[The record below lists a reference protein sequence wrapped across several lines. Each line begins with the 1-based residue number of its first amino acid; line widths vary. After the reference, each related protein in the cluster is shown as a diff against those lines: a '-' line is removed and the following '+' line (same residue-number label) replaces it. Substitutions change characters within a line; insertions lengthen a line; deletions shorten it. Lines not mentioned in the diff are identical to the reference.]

1 MKTLH
6 KLCCLLLLAGAAAA
20 HADAL
25 VKPLPNPDLSKLP
38 ADIAKQ
44 LKDAREQFD
53 KDKINL
59 ESEVLGAGYAQLGA
73 LYLRAGLLDVA
84 AIAFYDATQLA
95 PEDARWLYVRG
106 VVANAQKRANDA
118 RADFE
123 AALALDQDYL
133 PIRYRLSDTL
143 IELGDLN
150 GAHKLLDDAYAQ
162 RKDIAVLPA
171 MLGRLEI
178 RQQRYAD
185 AIAHLNAALQ
195 LEPQA
200 TALYKDLAA
209 AYTAQGNAVAAKDAQ
224 AKAGTTQPSLAD
236 PLVAGIFSSAAANAP
251 TPSGTPL
258 QQARQL
264 MTRRDFAGSRD
275 KVEEALKAQP
285 DDVEALALAAR
296 LDALMMFTEQAQR
309 EAARALKLQ
318 PQSASANLSQGMV
331 YEFAGDD
338 ANARIYYQRA
348 VQADPEL
355 PDARLLLGNSLMRNG
370 DYAQAAEQYR
380 RLVAIA
386 PSNDNNAD
394 ARVAA
399 ALFAAGKCTDAL
411 ADLDAKL
418 LKRAQDGDLMQVFVR
433 VTSTCPSAKAAEK
446 EMALDYAK
454 ALYKQRPDAGD
465 SSALALAQAAN
476 GKFEDAQ
483 KAQAEAI
490 FEAVRAGNGD
500 AAKLYRETMQQF
512 SAKQMPDRPWP
523 PAHPYFH
530 PPMLTPPLVAAKAN
544 NP

>member
-1 MKTLH
+1 MNTLQ
-6 KLCCLLLLAGAAAA
+6 KLSCLLLLAGAAGA
-20 HADAL
+20 HAEAL
-25 VKPLPNPDLSKLP
+25 VKPLPNPDMSKLP
-38 ADIAKQ
+38 ADVAQQ
-44 LKDAREQFD
+44 LKDARAQFE
-53 KDKINL
+53 KEKINL

-73 LYLRAGLLDVA
+73 LYFRAGLLDVA
-84 AIAFYDATQLA
+84 DLAFYDATQLA
-95 PEDARWLYVRG
+95 PKDARWLYLRG
-106 VVANAQKRANDA
+106 VLANAQKRAADA
-118 RADFE
+118 RASFE

-143 IELGDLN
+143 IELGDLD
-150 GAHKLLDDAYAQ
+150 GAHKLLDAAYAQ

-178 RQQRYAD
+178 RQQHYAE
-185 AIAHLNAALQ
+185 AITHLNAALE

-200 TALYKDLAA
+200 TALYKDLAT
-209 AYTAQGNAVAAKDAQ
+209 AYAAQGNVSAAKDAQ
-224 AKAGTTQPSLAD
+224 GKIGTTPPNLAD
-236 PLVAGIFSSAAANAP
+236 PLVAGIFGGGAPAASVP
-251 TPSGTPL
+251 RGTPL

-264 MTRRDFAGSRD
+264 MTQRDFAGSRD

-296 LDALMMFTEQAQR
+296 LDALMMFTDQAQR

-318 PQSASANLSQGMV
+318 PQGASANLSQGMV

-338 ANARIYYQRA
+338 ANARTYYQRA
-348 VQADPEL
+348 AQADPNL
-355 PDARLLLGNSLMRNG
+355 ADARLLLGNSLMRNG

-386 PSNDNNAD
+386 PSNDNAD

-399 ALFAAGKCTDAL
+399 ALVAAGKCSEAL

-418 LKRAQDGDLMQVFVR
+418 LKRTQDGDLMQVFVR
-433 VTSTCPSAKAAEK
+433 VTSTCPSAKATEK

-476 GKFEDAQ
+476 GQFDDAQ
-483 KAQAEAI
+483 KTQAEAI
-490 FEAVRAGNGD
+490 FQAVRAGNGD

-512 SAKQMPDRPWP
+512 AAKQVPDRPWP

-530 PPMLTPPLVAAKAN
+530 PPMLTPPLAGAN
-544 NP
+544 TKR

>member
-1 MKTLH
+1 MKTLQ
-6 KLCCLLLLAGAAAA
+6 KLSCLLLLAGAAAA

-38 ADIAKQ
+38 ADVAKQ
-44 LKDAREQFD
+44 LKETRAQFD

-73 LYLRAGLLDVA
+73 LYFRAGLLDIA
-84 AIAFYDATQLA
+84 DIAFYDATQLA
-95 PEDARWLYVRG
+95 PKDARWLYLRG
-106 VVANAQKRANDA
+106 VLANAQKRASDA
-118 RADFE
+118 RANFE

-143 IELGDLN
+143 IELGDLD
-150 GAHKLLDDAYAQ
+150 GAHKLLADAYAQ

-178 RQQRYAD
+178 RQQHYAE
-185 AIAHLNAALQ
+185 AITHLTAALE

-209 AYTAQGNAVAAKDAQ
+209 AYTAQGNASAAKDAQ
-224 AKAGTTQPSLAD
+224 ARIGTMQPNLAD
-236 PLVAGIFSSAAANAP
+236 PLVAGISGGVAPSAPAVH
-251 TPSGTPL
+251 GTPL

-264 MTRRDFAGSRD
+264 MARRDFAGSLD

-285 DDVEALALAAR
+285 DDVEAIALAAR
-296 LDALMMFTEQAQR
+296 LDALMMLTEDAQKA
-309 EAARALKLQ
+309 AARALKLQ

-338 ANARIYYQRA
+338 ANARTYYQRA
-348 VQADPEL
+348 VQADPNL
-355 PDARLLLGNSLMRNG
+355 ADARLLFGNSLMRNG
-370 DYAQAAEQYR
+370 NYAQAAEQYR

-386 PSNDNNAD
+386 PSNDNAD

-399 ALFAAGKCTDAL
+399 ALVAAGKCSDAL
-411 ADLDAKL
+411 ADLNLKL
-418 LKRAQDGDLMQVFVR
+418 EKRVQDGDLMQVFVR
-433 VTSTCPSAKAAEK
+433 VASTCPAANEA
-446 EMALDYAK
+446 ERGMALDYAK

-476 GKFEDAQ
+476 GKFDDAQ
-483 KAQAEAI
+483 KTQAEAI
-490 FEAVRAGNGD
+490 FQAVRAGDGEN
-500 AAKLYRETMQQF
+500 AKMYRETMQQF
-512 SAKQMPDRPWP
+512 AAKQVPDRPWP
-523 PAHPYFH
+523 PAHRYFH
-530 PPMLTPPLVAAKAN
+530 PPMLTPPLASANAK
-544 NP
+544 P